1 MRLFDK
7 RIISHFDYLL
17 IIFVLPLIVLSYHL
31 ISETNERLANKQLIY
46 YLFSLGMF
54 VFVFI
59 LPIRRKLNIV
69 PILYWIGIALLVAVE
84 IVGVTKL
91 GARRWIHI
99 PFIDTTI
106 QPSELIKPIYI
117 LMLGYLIQ
125 KNPPPERGYGFKDFM
140 YFSLY
145 IILPFV
151 LIAKEPDLG
160 TALVMLLLGY
170 GILFLIGV
178 NWKIWASI
186 LILIGI
192 TSPFM
197 YTYLIKDYQKKRI
210 HDFIIAEKPSYH
222 VQQSIIAI
230 GSGGLTGKNSDEAT
244 QTQLKFLP
252 IATSDFIFAYLV
264 ERYGFLGAI
273 GLITV
278 YVLLIVHLLSI
289 NYFFKDDYVVKVF
302 ASGLGLLIFLN
313 MSINILM
320 VIGFAPVVG
329 IPLPLF
335 SYGGSSFINFIVTFA
350 ILENLIAFRY
360 MDLYSYER
368 KYNGSTK

>member
-31 ISETNERLANKQLIY
+31 ISETNEQLANKQLIY

-59 LPIRRKLNIV
+59 LPIRRKLNVV

-91 GARRWIHI
+91 GAKRWIHI
-99 PFIDTTI
+99 PFLDTTI

-125 KNPPPERGYGFKDFM
+125 KNPPPERGYGFKDFT
-140 YFSLY
+140 YFSFF
-145 IILPFV
+145 IILPFI

-160 TALVMLLLGY
+160 TAVVMLLLGY

-192 TSPFM
+192 SSPFM

-210 HDFIIAEKPSYH
+210 YDFLVAEKPSYH

-273 GLITV
+273 GLIIV

-368 KYNGSTK
+368 KYSGITK